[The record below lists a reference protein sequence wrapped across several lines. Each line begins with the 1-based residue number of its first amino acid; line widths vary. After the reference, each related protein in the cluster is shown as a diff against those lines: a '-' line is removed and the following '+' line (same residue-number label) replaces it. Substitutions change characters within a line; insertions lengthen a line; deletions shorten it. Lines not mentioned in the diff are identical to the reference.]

1 MKLRQ
6 LREELFS
13 ACRRAAFRVLSPA
26 EHEKYGTLGL
36 GLFTVACEYAGLS
49 TAEIAAWQE
58 GWLLVPI
65 DKRALLLEA
74 YRSVRDGD
82 ALALAWTKTARER
95 MGL

>member
-13 ACRRAAFRVLSPA
+13 ACRRAAFRALPPSESA
-26 EHEKYGTLGL
+26 KYGTLGL
-36 GLFTVACEYAGLS
+36 GLFAVACEYAGLS

-58 GWLLVPI
+58 GWLLVPL

-74 YRSVRDGD
+74 WRSVRDGD
-82 ALALAWTKTARER
+82 ALALAWTETARER